1 MSKIRI
7 NLLSEKK
14 KKSIPIPVGG
24 IIVVLWVIGHVAVC
38 FWGTVWYAQQVDDY
52 RAQRDIERLEMEE
65 KRTRP
70 DQKRKRQMDQELNSI
85 ETALSDYQG
94 ILSKRMGSWT
104 RILNRFEEFI
114 ARSKSIWIIQL
125 RIDEEGAVGLTGI
138 SMESPTM
145 EKDDDGKAMTLT
157 TKGITDLVKIL
168 NQETSFVRNVALTQI
183 QNDEME
189 KKPVAKFDLNFVI
202 DKNI

>member
-1 MSKIRI
+1 MSRIKI

-14 KKSIPIPVGG
+14 KKSIPVPVGG
-24 IIVVLWVIGHVAVC
+24 IIVFLWTIGHVGLL
-38 FWGTVWYAQQVDDY
+38 FWGTMWYDQQLTDY
-52 RAQRDIERLEMEE
+52 KVEMQLDSLELDI
-65 KRTRP
+65 KRIEP

-104 RILNRFEEFI
+104 KILSRFEEFI
-114 ARSKSIWIIQL
+114 ARSKSIWVTQL
-125 RIDEEGAVGLTGI
+125 RIDEEGAVVLTGI

-145 EKDDDGKAMTLT
+145 EKDDNGKAMALT

-168 NQETSFVRNVALTQI
+168 NQETSFVRNVALNQI

-189 KKPVAKFDLNFVI
+189 KKPVAKFDLTFVI